1 MTIFTPSNSTAHNT
15 STDADVI
22 LFIKG
27 IVAMQNMY
35 TIADN
40 VFNTDNANNAVLVIR
55 ESGIEDVPVLDA
67 DNVHD
72 TNMPA
77 NALRFYVSK
86 SVYVDNASDSS
97 EFFRYELVCEK
108 VVATRDSDSNITVC
122 NASNDANSNM
132 SKVMLASRNEDYA
145 IERSFAALEISNILR
160 FADLDDNVGD
170 AENIDGINS
179 AA

>member
-1 MTIFTPSNSTAHNT
+1 MTIFTPSNSTADNT
-15 STDADVI
+15 SADANVT

-27 IVAMQNMY
+27 IVTMQNMY

-40 VFNTDNANNAVLVIR
+40 VFNTDNANNAVLVVR
-55 ESGIEDVPVLDA
+55 ESSIEDVPFLDA
-67 DNVHD
+67 DSAHD
-72 TNMPA
+72 TDMPA

-108 VVATRDSDSNITVC
+108 VVATRGADDCITAYNVG
-122 NASNDANSNM
+122 NDV
-132 SKVMLASRNEDYA
+132 SKVILASRNEDYA

-160 FADLDDNVGD
+160 FADLDDNVED
-170 AENIDGINS
+170 AENINDINS

>member
-1 MTIFTPSNSTAHNT
+1 MTIFTPSNSTANNT
-15 STDADVI
+15 SADANVT

-27 IVAMQNMY
+27 IVTMQNMY

-40 VFNTDNANNAVLVIR
+40 VFSANNANNAVLVIR
-55 ESGIEDVPVLDA
+55 ESGIDNVPVLDA

-108 VVATRDSDSNITVC
+108 VVATRDSDSNITVSVL
-122 NASNDANSNM
+122 SNDANSNT
-132 SKVMLASRNEDYA
+132 SKVILASRNEDYA